1 MPPTADARPNI
12 ILTGFMGTGKSTVGR
27 IAAGR
32 LGYEFV
38 DTDEL
43 IETAHGSI
51 TEIFATAGEAAFRRY
66 ETEAAADLADRCGLV
81 ISTGGR
87 LLLDAENAARLTR
100 TGRAFC
106 LTATVDTLVDRLAR
120 SASTRPL
127 LAGYDRRERIT
138 ALLDERTPGYARFEQ
153 IATDSRSPMGVV
165 DELIA
170 RIARPAGV
178 PPTVLP
184 APEFAASLSHF
195 TSQLGFRVDHIF
207 PADNPAV
214 AVLRRDDITVVLDRD
229 AQTAHRATRSVEP
242 PFVVPEGHQTLAVSH
257 LRDDRDSVVGRAGM
271 VYRDLIPDRYGGRFI
286 ASHIHIFDGGPV
298 PDYVHHHDIRFQMI
312 YCARGWVKVVYEDQ
326 GEPFVMHEGDCVLQP
341 PHIRHRVLESSAGLE
356 VVEVSCPAE
365 HVTSAD
371 HDLPLPTSLVR
382 PDRDFGGQRFV
393 RHRSATA
400 EWKPWRVDG
409 FETRDSGIADATSGL
424 AGARVVRPIPGTS
437 VAAALPAHSNELL
450 FWFVLRGTAKI
461 CVDDDH
467 SMLEASSITIPA
479 GQSYGI
485 SAVSDDFEL
494 LEVSLAAEL
503 A

>member
-1 MPPTADARPNI
+1 
-12 ILTGFMGTGKSTVGR
+12 
-27 IAAGR
+27 
-32 LGYEFV
+32 
-38 DTDEL
+38 
-43 IETAHGSI
+43 
-51 TEIFATAGEAAFRRY
+51 
-66 ETEAAADLADRCGLV
+66 
-81 ISTGGR
+81 
-87 LLLDAENAARLTR
+87 
-100 TGRAFC
+100 
-106 LTATVDTLVDRLAR
+106 
-120 SASTRPL
+120 
-127 LAGYDRRERIT
+127 
-138 ALLDERTPGYARFEQ
+138 
-153 IATDSRSPMGVV
+153 
-165 DELIA
+165 
-170 RIARPAGV
+170 
-178 PPTVLP
+178 
-184 APEFAASLSHF
+184 
-195 TSQLGFRVDHIF
+195 
-207 PADNPAV
+207 
-214 AVLRRDDITVVLDRD
+214 VVLDRD

-242 PFVVPEGHQTLAVSH
+242 PFVVPDGHQTLAVSH
-257 LRDDRDSVVGRAGM
+257 LSDDSDSVVGRAGM

-286 ASHIHIFDGGPV
+286 ASHIHIFEGGPV

-393 RHRSATA
+393 RHQAA
-400 EWKPWRVDG
+400 AAGWQPWRVDG
-409 FETRDSGIADATSGL
+409 FETRDSGIANATSGL

-450 FWFVLRGTAKI
+450 FWFVLRGSAKI
-461 CVDDDH
+461 RVDDDH

-503 A
+503 V